1 MRSTLLRPRVLAPV
15 LVIALLLPVLAKDFV
30 LPRPQNATAYPTHD
44 AHPNERVAIAVDPY
58 DTIEKAKV
66 FDSDYLEKGLL
77 PIYFVVS
84 NSGERPVALVD
95 MRVNLVTRNR
105 TKIQPASE
113 EDILR
118 RFSKLQRR
126 GGASPLPIPLPRSP
140 KAGVSKKL
148 KEELETAPFRTMS
161 VEPNSTVAGFFFF
174 DVRDIADA
182 TDGASIY
189 VTGVRDGEGNDLMY
203 FEIPLDKASAPR

>member
-1 MRSTLLRPRVLAPV
+1 MGSILLRPRLLAPL
-15 LVIALLLPVLAKDFV
+15 LVIAIFVPVLAKDFV
-30 LPRPQNATAYPTHD
+30 LPRPQNASTYPAHD
-44 AHPNERVAIAVDPY
+44 AHRNERVSIAVDPY
-58 DTIEKAKV
+58 DTIDKAKI

-77 PIYFVVS
+77 PIYFVVT
-84 NSGERPVALVD
+84 NSGDRPVTLVE

-113 EDILR
+113 EDVLR

-174 DVRDIADA
+174 DVRDLSDA

-203 FEIPLDKASAPR
+203 FEIPLDKAIAPR